1 MWENFTARA
10 QQIVKIFA
18 QEEAKRLNS
27 EVLLPEHIFLGILR
41 EGEGIAAKILISFDF
56 DLDDLKEEI
65 ELALPRGSNTLL
77 IGDVPLSSGARE
89 VIKLS
94 IEEAKELQYT
104 KVGTEHLL
112 LGILRH
118 KDNIA
123 AEILLSEGIDA
134 DTVKEEIMR
143 IMGDY
148 YSEENI
154 HPNKHRKKGKTV
166 YLDKFSKDLTALAK
180 EGKLDPVIGREKEI
194 YRVIHILSRRTK
206 NNPVLVGEPGVGK
219 TAIVEGLAIMIAE
232 ENVPDNLLKKRVV
245 MLDIASMVAG
255 TKYRG
260 EFEERIKNVL
270 KELEKNK
277 NIIVF
282 IDEIHTLI
290 GAGGAEGALDAANM
304 LKPALSRGTLQ
315 CIGATTLNEYK
326 KYIEKDSA
334 LERRFQMVMVNEPD
348 VNETINIL
356 KGLKSRYE
364 EFHKIKYS
372 DKALEVAAKLAH
384 RYISDRYLPDKAI
397 DLIDEAGAK
406 LKIKKVEKP
415 KELKI
420 IEKEI
425 DKLNKEKRVLV
436 DKQMYE
442 LAGKKR
448 DEIKKL
454 QLKYNRLKEKWKKEF
469 SRNVVEV
476 TEDEIYNVLSNWT
489 DIPVERLAE
498 NERKRLLKMEDE
510 IKKRVIG
517 QDEAVEI
524 VARAVRR
531 AKTYIADPKRPAGS
545 FIFLGPSGVGKTQLA
560 RTLAEFLFGK
570 EEDLLRFDMSDF
582 MEKHNVSR
590 LIGAPPGYVGYEEG
604 GLLTEKVRR
613 KPYSVILFDEIEK
626 AHPDVFNILLQVL
639 EEGELAD
646 SLGHTVNFRN
656 TIIIMTSNI
665 GADKINKDISI
676 GFENDSNDIEKIGKD
691 IKNILLKEVKK
702 IFRPEFLNRVDD
714 IVIFKPLSKESLRK
728 IVDIMIYEVEK
739 RLERYK
745 IRLTLTEKA
754 KDYLI
759 KKGYDKNYGAR
770 HLKRVI
776 QKEIEDTIA
785 VKLLEKSI
793 KPAKDIII
801 DYKNKLIFNEEID
814 IKNLTF

>member
-77 IGDVPLSSGARE
+77 IGDVPLNSGARE
-89 VIKLS
+89 VIKFS
-94 IEEAKELQYT
+94 VEEAKELQYT